1 MVWVLPASSK
11 YSSRGATIMPI
22 RLAEPSAA
30 AYRYPLLLK
39 QLLHSAR
46 STAADQEIVY
56 RDRKRYRYR
65 DLDGRLAR
73 LANALCDLGVEAGT
87 TVAVL
92 DWDSHRYLECFF
104 AIPMLGAVLQT
115 VNVRLSS
122 ALVAYTMQHAGAEI
136 ALVHRDFLP
145 LLEGIRGQLPLLRAV
160 VVIDDF
166 TAYPDHPE
174 WVVAEYEQMLEAA
187 APAHEF
193 QDFDE
198 NAIATTFYTT
208 GTTGDPKA
216 VCFSHRQLVLHTLA
230 VMAACASP
238 AHGQSFR
245 HGDVYMPMT
254 PMFHVHAWGN
264 PFVATLLGVK
274 QVYPGRY
281 VPAELIALRKRE
293 GVTYSHCVPTILQML
308 LAAADKA
315 STDLRGWKICIGGAA
330 LSAGLAR
337 EALAHGIDVYAGY
350 GMSETGPV
358 MAVTRLPVPTGTL
371 SEEAELA
378 VRCRT
383 GLPIPLVDLRVV
395 SAAMDDLP
403 RDGVSTGEI
412 VVRAPWL
419 TPCYV
424 GNSVASDELWAGG
437 YLHTQDVAWRD
448 PQGYLQITD
457 RIKDVIKTGGEWIS
471 SLQLEDLISRVPGV
485 AEVAVI
491 GVPDERWGERPCA
504 LVVPHAGADTSA
516 LPHEVQQE
524 VSRAASAGLL
534 PRYGVPERVVLVR
547 ALEKTSI
554 GKVNK
559 RALREQYR

>member
-1 MVWVLPASSK
+1 MA
-11 YSSRGATIMPI
+11 I
-22 RLAEPSAA
+22 RLAEPAAA

-46 STAADQEIVY
+46 AAAADQEIVY
-56 RDRKRYRYR
+56 RDLKRYRYR
-65 DLDGRLAR
+65 ELDERLAR
-73 LANALCDLGVEAGT
+73 LANGLAAVGVDSGT

-115 VNVRLSS
+115 VNIRLSS
-122 ALVAYTMQHAGAEI
+122 AQVAYTMQHAGAEV
-136 ALVHRDFLP
+136 ALVHRDFLN
-145 LLEGIRGQLPLLRAV
+145 LISGIRSQLPRLRAV

-166 TAYPDHPE
+166 IAYADRPE

-187 APAHEF
+187 APVCEF
-193 QDFDE
+193 EDFDE

-281 VPAELIALRKRE
+281 IPAELLKLRERE

-308 LAAADKA
+308 IAVADEEKA
-315 STDLRGWKICIGGAA
+315 DLRGWKMCIGGAA
-330 LSAGLAR
+330 LSVGLAK
-337 EALAHGIDVYAGY
+337 EALSRGVDVYAGY

-358 MAVTRLPVPTGTL
+358 MAVTRLPVPAGTL
-371 SEEAELA
+371 PGDAELA
-378 VRCRT
+378 LRCRT

-395 SAAMDDLP
+395 DAAMDELP
-403 RDGVSTGEI
+403 RDGSSTGEI
-412 VVRAPWL
+412 VVRSPWL

-424 GNSVASDELWAGG
+424 GNSAASDALWAGG

-448 PQGYLQITD
+448 EQGYLQITD
-457 RIKDVIKTGGEWIS
+457 RLKDVIKTGGEWIS
-471 SLQLEDLISRVPGV
+471 SLQLENLISQVPGV

-491 GVPDERWGERPCA
+491 GVPDDRWGERPCA
-504 LVVPHAGADTSA
+504 LVVPRPNADMCS
-516 LPHEVQQE
+516 LPDEVKRE
-524 VSRAASAGLL
+524 VANAADAGLL
-534 PRYGVPERVVLVR
+534 PRYGVPETVVLVT
-547 ALEKTSI
+547 ALEKTSV
-554 GKVNK
+554 GKINK

>member
-1 MVWVLPASSK
+1 MA
-11 YSSRGATIMPI
+11 I

-46 STAADQEIVY
+46 AAAADQEIVY
-56 RDRKRYRYR
+56 RDLKRYRYR
-65 DLDGRLAR
+65 DLDERLAR
-73 LANALCDLGVEAGT
+73 LANGLAAVGVDSGT

-104 AIPMLGAVLQT
+104 AIPMLGAVIQT
-115 VNVRLSS
+115 VNIRLSS
-122 ALVAYTMQHAGAEI
+122 AQVAYTMQHAGAEV

-145 LLEGIRGQLPLLRAV
+145 LISGIRSQLPLLRAV

-166 TAYPDHPE
+166 IAYADRPE
-174 WVVAEYEQMLEAA
+174 WVVAEYEQMLAAA
-187 APAHEF
+187 APVREF
-193 QDFDE
+193 EDFDE

-281 VPAELIALRKRE
+281 VPCELIALRKRE

-308 LAAADKA
+308 IAAADKD
-315 STDLRGWKICIGGAA
+315 STDFRGWKMCIGGAA
-330 LSAGLAR
+330 LSAGLAK
-337 EALAHGIDVYAGY
+337 EALERGIDVYAGY

-358 MAVTRLPVPTGTL
+358 MAVTRLPTPAEVLG
-371 SEEAELA
+371 EEEEVAI
-378 VRCRT
+378 RCRT
-383 GLPIPLVDLRVV
+383 GLPIPLVELRVV
-395 SAAMDDLP
+395 TAEMADLP
-403 RDGVSTGEI
+403 RDAKSAGEI
-412 VVRAPWL
+412 VVRSPWL
-419 TPCYV
+419 TPCYL
-424 GNSVASDELWAGG
+424 GSEAASDELWRGG
-437 YLHTQDVAWRD
+437 YLHTQDVGWVDAS
-448 PQGYLQITD
+448 GYLQITD

-471 SLQLEDLISRVPGV
+471 SLQLENLISHVAGV
-485 AEVAVI
+485 VEVAVI
-491 GVPDERWGERPCA
+491 GIPDERWGERPCA
-504 LVVPHAGADTSA
+504 LVVPRPGTDTAELPEAIRERVMAAAQAGT
-516 LPHEVQQE
+516 V
-524 VSRAASAGLL
+524 
-534 PRYGVPERVVLVR
+534 PRYAVPERIVLVE
-547 ALEKTSI
+547 ALDKTSV
-554 GKVNK
+554 GKINK
-559 RALREQYR
+559 RVLRERYG